1 MWLARG
7 AFAAR
12 ACQAR
17 SGTGS
22 IPPWTARSAFGFCDD
37 KVREMQSF
45 KALEADLRR
54 LVADQLGVDADDLT
68 PDVSLT
74 DDLAAD
80 SLDLVELGLA
90 LEGVW
95 PVTVRADRLVE
106 VRTYG
111 ELRDLVVAAA
121 QRAAPPTPDAAVVA
135 RARVVRPTER
145 RGPERV
151 GALTPYAVQLLA
163 EDARRAGP
171 SARLEVDVP
180 SATDDAS
187 LAAARTQLGSVVA
200 RGVDVAIRRTRA
212 IARPASRS

>member
-1 MWLARG
+1 
-7 AFAAR
+7 
-12 ACQAR
+12 
-17 SGTGS
+17 
-22 IPPWTARSAFGFCDD
+22 
-37 KVREMQSF
+37 MQSS

-54 LVADQLGVDADDLT
+54 LVADQLGVDAADLT

-80 SLDLVELGLA
+80 SLDLVELGLV

-95 PVTVRADRLVE
+95 PVTVRAERVAE

-135 RARVVRPTER
+135 RVVWPNER

-151 GALTPYAVQLLA
+151 GALTPYTVQLLGD
-163 EDARRAGP
+163 DARRAGP

-180 SATDDAS
+180 SAMNDAS
-187 LAAARTQLGSVVA
+187 LAAARTQLAPLVA
-200 RGVDVAIRRTRA
+200 RGVEVAIRRARALGRAAAGPLLGYAPSTRA
-212 IARPASRS
+212 RKSTARRATSSRS

>member
-1 MWLARG
+1 MDRPLRVWLR
-7 AFAAR
+7 
-12 ACQAR
+12 
-17 SGTGS
+17 
-22 IPPWTARSAFGFCDD
+22 DD
-37 KVREMQSF
+37 NVREMQTF
-45 KALEADLRR
+45 KVLEADLRR

-90 LEGVW
+90 LEGAW
-95 PVTVRADRLVE
+95 PVTVRAERLAE

-121 QRAAPPTPDAAVVA
+121 QRTAPPTPDAAVVA
-135 RARVVRPTER
+135 RARVVWPSER

-163 EDARRAGP
+163 EDVRHAGP

-180 SATDDAS
+180 AAPGDPR
-187 LAAARTQLGSVVA
+187 LAAARAQLGSLVA
-200 RGVDVAIRRTRA
+200 RGVDVAIRRTPVRGH
-212 IARPASRS
+212 